1 MISIND
7 ISFAYRKNS
16 NILEHISLELSEGR
30 IYGLLGLTGIGKSTL
45 LKMICGLLQPNS
57 GSIEIDGE
65 IPVKRHPG
73 LLSEIFYIPEDFRGP
88 DMKIIRY
95 ADMLGKFY
103 PKYDRNMFLD
113 LMQELEV
120 DPERSFSK
128 MSLGQHKKSI
138 LSVALSMNTKYLIMD
153 EPTNGLDIPTKS
165 EFKRI
170 MSRLLEENRTVIIST
185 HQVKDVE
192 NLLDDIIILDKKS
205 VLLNSPV
212 SEIQK
217 EYFFSVA
224 DKAPED
230 ALYSER
236 MLGGETFIRK
246 AREGEE
252 SGVNIELLFNY
263 IIKSSKNR

>member
-45 LKMICGLLQPNS
+45 LKMICGLLEPQK
-57 GSIEIDGE
+57 GSIGIDGFN
-65 IPVKRHPG
+65 PVKRNPDM
-73 LLSEIFYIPEDFRGP
+73 LREMFYIPEDFRGP
-88 DMKIIRY
+88 DMKIRQY

-103 PKYDRNMFLD
+103 PGYDRKMFLD
-113 LMQELEV
+113 LMQEFEV
-120 DPERSFSK
+120 DPERSFSR

-138 LSVALSMNTKYLIMD
+138 LSAALSMNTKYLILD

-170 MSRLLEENRTVIIST
+170 MSRHLDDSRTVIIST
-185 HQVKDVE
+185 HQVKDIE
-192 NLLDDIIILDKKS
+192 NLLDDIIILDRKS
-205 VLLNSPV
+205 VLMNMPV
-212 SEIQK
+212 TEIQK

-230 ALYSER
+230 ALYSE
-236 MLGGETFIRK
+236 MILGGEAFIRK

-252 SGVNIELLFNY
+252 SGVNIELLFNH
-263 IIKSSKNR
+263 IINSSKRK